1 MLVLLIEQCLMLFL
15 IVGRL
20 MLPSDMTRDEL
31 AQLVLGYIG
40 AAADILEFF
49 DSFKVSSE
57 FLPTC
62 KTFIAQPK
70 FYSIIYDR

>member
-49 DSFKVSSE
+49 VGRFIN
-57 FLPTC
+57 PTEVDLHVN
-62 KTFIAQPK
+62 
-70 FYSIIYDR
+70 IINVVPFRQHR